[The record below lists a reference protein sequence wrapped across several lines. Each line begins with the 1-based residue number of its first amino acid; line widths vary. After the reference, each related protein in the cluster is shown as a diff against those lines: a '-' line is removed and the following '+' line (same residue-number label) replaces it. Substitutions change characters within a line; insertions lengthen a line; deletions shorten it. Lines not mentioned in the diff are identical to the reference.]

1 MQSINMGIWSLSI
14 IYFNIVTSARE
25 TLLTDR
31 FECTTY
37 FHFEDKRH
45 FIECRKGI
53 TQYFQNPTKV
63 K

>member
-25 TLLTDR
+25 TLLNNR
-31 FECTTY
+31 FECTTH
-37 FHFEDKRH
+37 FHFEDKLY
-45 FIECRKGI
+45 FVECRKGI
-53 TQYFQNPTKV
+53 TKYFQNPTKV